1 MKANIFQNEPIMP
14 AIFTHYIFRLT
25 ICCFALLT
33 VMPSCK
39 SASATDSKADEL
51 AALTDSIEKI
61 AAECP
66 GEIGVALIV
75 NNKDTVVVNN
85 SNVYPMMS
93 VFKVHQALAVCEDF
107 DHKGISLDTV
117 LSVNRSD
124 LDPETWSPMLKEHTE
139 VMISLPVSELLR
151 YTLTQ
156 SDNNASNLMFERLIG
171 VTHTDS
177 LIATVIPRTSFNIAY
192 SEGEMSLDHDKAYS
206 NSTSPLG
213 AAVLMNR
220 LYTDSL
226 VSPDKQA
233 FITATLRE
241 CKTGTDRIV
250 APLLGKEGVTVGHKT
265 GSGYTKDG
273 GILVAHN
280 DVAYVTLPCGTCYT
294 LAVFVK
300 DIPGSETLAASYVA
314 RISAAVYNALSR

>member
-1 MKANIFQNEPIMP
+1 MPTIFFCNKLRI
-14 AIFTHYIFRLT
+14 AICGL
-25 ICCFALLT
+25 ALLAL
-33 VMPSCK
+33 MPSCK
-39 SASATDSKADEL
+39 SARVTDTKTDEF
-51 AALTDSIEKI
+51 AALTDSIKKI

-66 GEIGVALIV
+66 GEVGVALIV
-75 NNKDTVVVNN
+75 NDKDTVTVNN

-107 DHKGISLDTV
+107 DRKGLLLDTM
-117 LSVNRSD
+117 LTINRSD
-124 LDPETWSPMLKEHTE
+124 LDPDTWSPMLKEHPE
-139 VMISLPVSELLR
+139 AVISLPVRDLLR

-156 SDNNASNLMFERLIG
+156 SDNNASNLIFGRL
-171 VTHTDS
+171 VSVAQTDS
-177 LIATVIPRTSFNIAY
+177 LIATVIPRPSFNIAY

-213 AAVLMNR
+213 AAVLINR

-226 VSPDKQA
+226 VSTDKQA
-233 FITATLRE
+233 FVTATLRE

-250 APLLGKEGVTVGHKT
+250 SPLRGKEGVSVGHKT

-280 DVAYVTLPCGTCYT
+280 DVAYITLPDGTRYA

-300 DIPGSETLAASYVA
+300 DIRGNEALAASYIA
-314 RISAAVYNALSR
+314 RISSAAYNALSR